1 MNRTVVLVVYDP
13 FWPEKFEK
21 EAEKLGVVFGSNLV
35 RMHHIGSTS
44 IPGMMAKPIIDMLF
58 VVQDITQVDR
68 IDRAMSEL
76 GYEAMGEFG
85 IPGRRYFRKLDGE
98 VHLFHL
104 HVFALGDPEVDRHV
118 NFRDYLR
125 AHPGDALAYQELKIE
140 LAEMFPQDPGSYTDG
155 KTAFI
160 QAVDARAKEW
170 HAQRED

>member
-1 MNRTVVLVVYDP
+1 MSREVVLVPYDP
-13 FWPEKFEK
+13 LWPEKYEK
-21 EAEKLGVVFGSNLV
+21 EAEKLAEVFTANLV

-44 IPGMMAKPIIDMLF
+44 IPGIMAKPIIDMLF
-58 VVQDITQVDR
+58 EVQDITRVDG
-68 IDRAMSEL
+68 IDRVMHEL

-104 HVFALGDPEVDRHV
+104 HVFAAGDPEVDRHV
-118 NFRDYLR
+118 HFRDYLR
-125 AHPGDALAYQELKIE
+125 AHPGDALAYQQLKLD

-155 KTAFI
+155 KTTFI

-170 HAQRED
+170 HA